1 MRNAGCCSAER
12 LAIAG
17 NNTGNLAYTVID
29 VLCTLVW
36 SVVIFGT
43 VLLGI
48 GNQVLGLGFW
58 AILAWF
64 CVLFFPMAAML
75 IWFIVASVVLLRR
88 PA

>member
-1 MRNAGCCSAER
+1 MRRSLR
-12 LAIAG
+12 
-17 NNTGNLAYTVID
+17 NLAYTVID

-64 CVLFFPMAAML
+64 CVLFFPMAAL
-75 IWFIVASVVLLRR
+75 ILELGKMTADWLYDHTVAGDD
-88 PA
+88 